1 MASEIIEKYRGKA
14 EICHG
19 EELCKKKSTEM
30 LVEMSLPNNLL
41 PVEEIEE
48 VGHNREIGF
57 FWLKLKKAQKYKFP
71 KVGDT
76 LYATEITGFI
86 KPRQIK
92 DLKGVT
98 AKELFLTFTLSE
110 LYIDDPS
117 SDKINCKTTSGLH
130 RKHPISCFELPKSEK
145 K

>member
-1 MASEIIEKYRGKA
+1 MA
-14 EICHG
+14 
-19 EELCKKKSTEM
+19 KSYARRNQP

-41 PVEEIEE
+41 LVEEIEE
-48 VGHNREIGF
+48 LGYNREIGF
-57 FWLKLKKAQKYKFP
+57 FWLKLKKAQKHKSP
-71 KVGDT
+71 KVSDT

-86 KPRQIK
+86 KSWQIK

-110 LYIDDPS
+110 LYIDDLS

-130 RKHPISCFELPKSEK
+130 CKHPISCFELPKSENK
-145 K
+145 